1 MRAIAAGLGVVV
13 WACAATAIAA
23 PREFEGERAVP
34 SEAVAEPVVAPTSAP
49 VAAAPTP
56 TTAPVASAPSA
67 KKKDKHQRL
76 PYPRLVIAGGP
87 VIGPHSFGNEECR
100 SEESRCETHG
110 TFFGVGANLELRARL
125 YKPLYA
131 HARAIIVANASP
143 RDPVYKGLWGA
154 GIGVGAYA
162 RRIFGRA
169 EYLFVDTFGDD
180 QFARPFGTGEV
191 GRDAWAHHAG
201 LFSVGARLPFLRRMT
216 GELWGGLM
224 VGPRSTRTIP
234 DEPVDRRTLLTF
246 LVGIN
251 IAYDL
256 IPARAR

>member
-1 MRAIAAGLGVVV
+1 MIAVGMLLAAGTPVGE
-13 WACAATAIAA
+13 
-23 PREFEGERAVP
+23 PRAFEGERAVE
-34 SEAVAEPVVAPTSAP
+34 SDAAVEEPVVASP
-49 VAAAPTP
+49 AAAKTE
-56 TTAPVASAPSA
+56 TAPAKYTLPPNFTFPPAAPSA
-67 KKKDKHQRL
+67 KPKRL

-131 HARAIIVANASP
+131 HARAIVVANASP

-191 GRDAWAHHAG
+191 GRDTWAHHAG

-246 LVGIN
+246 LVGFN